1 LLDRILEIMHRGIEE
16 GRSTIK
22 GLRSSESDATDLVKA
37 LTGVQQEL
45 PVRQDIDFRVRVAG
59 RQQPLSPAIQ
69 QETYRIG
76 REALLNAFRHSGAKR
91 VECELKYADHN
102 LQMRVRDNGTGID
115 PQVLHNGREGHWG
128 LAGMR
133 ERAAK
138 IGGLLNISSSATSG
152 TEIRLSIPSSIAF
165 QVAKAKTA

>member
-1 LLDRILEIMHRGIEE
+1 M
-16 GRSTIK
+16 
-22 GLRSSESDATDLVKA
+22 
-37 LTGVQQEL
+37 
-45 PVRQDIDFRVRVAG
+45 
-59 RQQPLSPAIQ
+59 
-69 QETYRIG
+69 
-76 REALLNAFRHSGAKR
+76 
-91 VECELKYADHN
+91 ECELEYADQD

-138 IGGLLNISSSATSG
+138 IGALLNISSSAATG
-152 TEIRLSIPSSIAF
+152 TEIRLSVPSSIAF